1 MQVETKAQEDEYFKL
16 ITKESEEILDDSHVS
31 LVGNEDVLAGRTWCR
46 WSGEY
51 LTPEEIEEK
60 TNAAKEKELELQQ
73 VAIQKL
79 KEKQIA
85 EECGQT
91 ATIPNVVERRQPTL
105 NNPSGHEW
113 FNGTSWGLK

>member
-1 MQVETKAQEDEYFKL
+1 MQVKIKAQEDEYFKL
-16 ITKESEEILDDSHVS
+16 ITKESEEILDDFNVS
-31 LVGNEDVLAGRTWCR
+31 SV
-46 WSGEY
+46 
-51 LTPEEIEEK
+51 TPEP
-60 TNAAKEKELELQQ
+60 
-73 VAIQKL
+73 
-79 KEKQIA
+79 IA

>member
-16 ITKESEEILDDSHVS
+16 ITKESEEILDDFNVS
-31 LVGNEDVLAGRTWCR
+31 SVNNEDVLAGRTWYS
-46 WSGEY
+46 WYGAY
-51 LTPEEIEEK
+51 LTQIES
-60 TNAAKEKELELQQ
+60 NLQQ
-73 VAIQKL
+73 EAIRKL
-79 KEKQIA
+79 KEKPIA